1 MKSIKLY
8 RGIFITLSCVTLL
21 LGGCND
27 KVPIKDLE
35 IVEEDKTNPDAN
47 EETFVKNENEK
58 LFETTQSF
66 EDENQLINYLNE
78 CEKKLDEIAKS
89 ETVEKIKDSCYNAS
103 VKLGNFILDDG
114 SIGGYTWDQI
124 SSDGKETILGIANNI
139 DNKLIE
145 YFPEQRDWVID
156 KWQSFKQKTREIT
169 TELIGE
175 DNYEYWGQK
184 TDEWLDKAGDLYE
197 KGKNKVKEK
206 YKDWR
211 DRHN

>member
-1 MKSIKLY
+1 MKNIKLY

-27 KVPIKDLE
+27 KAPIKDLE
-35 IVEEDKTNPDAN
+35 IVEEDKTNPDEN

-184 TDEWLDKAGDLYE
+184 TNEWLDKAGDLYE